1 MVKGLKWMRT
11 CPLSQLR
18 EWQSY
23 SGSTNVFL
31 DVFLGFMPSIYH
43 VTRLTISS
51 CTNLH
56 EYNSRWPECSRRYKS
71 EKLNFPLAVPT
82 NSIGLAV
89 HMDRHQQSILVCL
102 NLVGLRKTLS
112 TAINRIPY
120 VCHDVKSCCVIS
132 KEDNANL
139 SKAIRFS
146 TLMKRVPRIKIIMF
160 IIQGVFFIVS
170 SLWSS
175 LLPSFLIRF
184 CSSTPHFH
192 REMRRNRMKYRS

>member
-160 IIQGVFFIVS
+160 IIYWRWKGCCADTS
-170 SLWSS
+170 RLPTPSAT
-175 LLPSFLIRF
+175 LLKKT
-184 CSSTPHFH
+184 C
-192 REMRRNRMKYRS
+192 